1 MKLSRFM
8 SREEY
13 DLLMAGETLRNTTD
27 HGADGNKTESVG
39 FCFFEE
45 DPAEAIEWLS
55 FLVDAQY
62 CVTMEVPDDLV
73 RESKGRYRDVDE
85 DEKRGLYDE
94 VPMLWRK
101 EYCTTEYSLSQVR
114 ILFVTQEYEDFSRI
128 PADLPF
134 FQKII
139 RLEIAGR
146 KIAERNERKKQI
158 RKLKKQ

>member
-1 MKLSRFM
+1 MELSRFM
-8 SREEY
+8 SKEEY
-13 DLLMAGETLRNTTD
+13 DLLMAGETLRNTTV
-27 HGADGNKTESVG
+27 HSAEGNKTESVG

-73 RESKGRYRDVDE
+73 RESKGRYRDVEADE
-85 DEKRGLYDE
+85 ERDICDE

-101 EYCTTEYSLSQVR
+101 EYCTTEYSISQVR
-114 ILFVTQEYEDFSRI
+114 ILSVTQEYEDFSRI

-139 RLEIAGR
+139 RLGVAGR